1 MMDDNEY
8 KLLRSEVKS
17 MKRLFKNKLRERDR
31 ALRLQRKEYKRRL
44 AELNHEN
51 QRILQAQDRSVTVDK
66 FEGVAN
72 QLNQKIDATK
82 DDLRKDILEL
92 KEFKQKQEGKGQGS
106 KEFMEI
112 IRLIIVVLGFFLAY
126 FIIKK

>member
-1 MMDDNEY
+1 MEQTKESDWIIKFLEE
-8 KLLRSEVKS
+8 K
-17 MKRLFKNKLRERDR
+17 FKNVDARFDAIDKATILQAREY
-31 ALRLQRKEYKRRL
+31 ERRL
-44 AELNHEN
+44 EALNHEN
-51 QRILQAQDRSVTVDK
+51 ARILQAQEKSVSVEK
-66 FEGVAN
+66 FDGA
-72 QLNQKIDATK
+72 QSQISQRIDNTK

-92 KEFKQKQEGKGQGS
+92 KEFKQKQEGRGQGS